1 MTERLARDVRANDQV
16 NERKTD
22 KDAEGQRLA
31 ENEQEQPRT
40 IVQKVAN
47 AVEDMIPGDSD
58 NDSH

>member
-1 MTERLARDVRANDQV
+1 MTERLARDARADDQAG
-16 NERKTD
+16 ERQTAE
-22 KDAEGQRLA
+22 DAEGQRLA

-58 NDSH
+58 NDGH

>member
-1 MTERLARDVRANDQV
+1 MTERFEGDARANDQV
-16 NERKTD
+16 DARQTD

-40 IVQKVAN
+40 ILQKVAN

-58 NDSH
+58 DDGH